1 MGEAYVIAA
10 LDASK
15 CARNRRN
22 LGDAA
27 MSNNLA
33 LSDMQR

>member
-15 CARNRRN
+15 DAKNRRY
-22 LGDAA
+22 LGDAT